1 MARSKSSPPPKA
13 PEIRRKTIR
22 IDQLKLD
29 VARRLLG
36 VSTETAAV
44 NAALDLVVFRG
55 EVFEGID
62 RLAALRQP
70 ISYDPDIDARGVML
84 SLEILDAR
92 RRMGE
97 QLLAQLT
104 ERPKARVARR

>member
-1 MARSKSSPPPKA
+1 
-13 PEIRRKTIR
+13 
-22 IDQLKLD
+22 
-29 VARRLLG
+29 
-36 VSTETAAV
+36 
-44 NAALDLVVFRG
+44 
-55 EVFEGID
+55 
-62 RLAALRQP
+62 
-70 ISYDPDIDARGVML
+70 ML